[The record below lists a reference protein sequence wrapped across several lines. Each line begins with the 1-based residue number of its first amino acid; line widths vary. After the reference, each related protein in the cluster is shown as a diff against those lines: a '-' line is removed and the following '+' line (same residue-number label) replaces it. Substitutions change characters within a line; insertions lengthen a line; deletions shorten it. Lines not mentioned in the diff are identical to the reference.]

1 MYIFGISAFYHDSAA
16 VLLKDGQIIA
26 AAEEERFTRKKHD
39 NSFPFR
45 AIERCLRNNNLTI
58 NTIDAVAYY
67 EKPLLKFERILETFI
82 ETYPFSIKPFVR
94 SIPEWLGEKIRIED
108 IIRKKLKYNGPI
120 YFIPHHLSHAA
131 CAFYPSPY
139 KKAAILTIDGV
150 GEYQTTALWLGDG
163 TMIRPLKEINFP
175 HSLGLLY
182 STFTAFL
189 GFQVNNDEW
198 KMMGLSA
205 YGKPTYETGVWKLL
219 DVGDDG
225 SFRLNMEYFSYR
237 ESFQMWSRKFEELF
251 GKPKMKD
258 DPFTKRHKDIAASI
272 QKVTEIM
279 YFRILQHLADLTKQT
294 DVCISGGVGLNSL
307 ANGKAYDSTPFKNI
321 YAIGVPGDNGA
332 ALGAA
337 LYTYH
342 SVLKKGKRR
351 IADTLYFGSEYTD
364 KQIEDVLKKNKLK
377 YTKLEKNGLI
387 TKTVNLLTKDKIIGW
402 YQGKMEFGPRS
413 LGSRSILANPKNK
426 NMKNRVNEVKMREQF
441 RPFAASVL
449 QDHVHELFEVPENH
463 ASPFMNFVF
472 QVRKERRNDIS
483 SIVHADNTCRI
494 QTVTK
499 KSNPLYY
506 DLIEAFYKKT
516 GIPCV
521 LNTSFN
527 TKIEPIVENPEQAV
541 YDLLHTKLDYLVIG
555 NYFVEKG

>member
-1 MYIFGISAFYHDSAA
+1 MYTLGISAFYHDSAA
-16 VLLKDGQIIA
+16 VLLKDGTVLA

-39 NSFPFR
+39 NSFPFQ
-45 AIERCLRNNNLTI
+45 AINRCLKDHNLTMNDI
-58 NTIDAVAYY
+58 SAVAYY
-67 EKPLLKFERILETFI
+67 EKPLLKFERILETFV
-82 ETYPFSIKPFVR
+82 ETFPYSIKPFIR

-108 IIRKKLKYNGPI
+108 IVRKKLAYSGPI
-120 YFIPHHLSHAA
+120 YFTPHHVSHAA
-131 CAFYPSPY
+131 CAFYPAPF

-163 TMIRPLKEINFP
+163 TMIKPLKEINFP

-189 GFQVNNDEW
+189 SFQVNNDEW

-205 YGKPTYETGVWKLL
+205 YGKPLYEKNVWKLL
-219 DVGDDG
+219 EAKEDG
-225 SFRLNMEYFSYR
+225 SFNLNMKYFSYR
-237 ESFQMWSRKFEELF
+237 ESFQMWNKKFEDLF
-251 GKPKMKD
+251 GKPKNQNE
-258 DPFTKRHKDIAASI
+258 PFTKRHKDIAASV
-272 QKVTEIM
+272 QKVTETI
-279 YFRILQHLADLTKQT
+279 YFRILTHLARLTNQT
-294 DVCISGGVGLNSL
+294 NVCISGGVGLNSL
-307 ANGKAYDSTPFKNI
+307 ANGKAYDNTPFKNI

-342 SVLKKGKRR
+342 TVFKRDKR
-351 IADTLYFGSEYTD
+351 KEIADLYFGSEYTD
-364 KQIEDVLKKNKLK
+364 QEIEKVLQKNRLH
-377 YTKLEKNGLI
+377 YTKLTREELI
-387 TKTVNLLTKDKIIGW
+387 KMTVKLLTQDKIIGW
-402 YQGKMEFGPRS
+402 YQGKMEFGPRA

-449 QDHVHELFEVPENH
+449 QDHVHELFEVPEKNH

-472 QVRKERRNDIS
+472 QVKKERRNDIA

-494 QTVTK
+494 QTVNRKT
-499 KSNPLYY
+499 NPLYY
-506 DLIEAFYKKT
+506 DLINAFYKKT

-541 YDLLHTKLDYLVIG
+541 YDLLNTKLDCLVIG
-555 NYFVEKG
+555 SFVVEK